1 VSGKVK
7 LLVPGGRVM
16 PDGQVSRS
24 VSSFFVVP
32 QNAVAPGTTGQFTL
46 TAVAPGSYKIF
57 AWENIPSGAEEN
69 AEFMEKYES
78 RGKLVTVG
86 AGATIANLTVALI
99 SDDLN

>member
-24 VSSFFVVP
+24 VSPFFVVP

-57 AWENIPSGAEEN
+57 AWENIPSGAE
-69 AEFMEKYES
+69 KYES
-78 RGKLVTVG
+78 RGKLVTAG